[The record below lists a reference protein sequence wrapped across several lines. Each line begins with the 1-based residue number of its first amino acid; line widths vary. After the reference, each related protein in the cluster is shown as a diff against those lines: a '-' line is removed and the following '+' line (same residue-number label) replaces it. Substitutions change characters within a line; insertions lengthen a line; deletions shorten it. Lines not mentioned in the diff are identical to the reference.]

1 MGCHRVLKQLP
12 SAIIFR
18 ASVSALEG
26 KQRSVRNKMPKCL
39 KILPKKLDFAFLR
52 LYLCTCQSNA
62 ARSTAVPKKMLIK
75 LLIICFSVS
84 YEDISMR
91 RILKWMYCANF
102 AQTFKMSQY
111 VPNSLRVQSVVP
123 IHR

>member
-12 SAIIFR
+12 SAICHHRNALR

-62 ARSTAVPKKMLIK
+62 ARSVPTTFLSSRNYQ
-75 LLIICFSVS
+75 LLT
-84 YEDISMR
+84 
-91 RILKWMYCANF
+91 LNL
-102 AQTFKMSQY
+102 
-111 VPNSLRVQSVVP
+111 N
-123 IHR
+123 